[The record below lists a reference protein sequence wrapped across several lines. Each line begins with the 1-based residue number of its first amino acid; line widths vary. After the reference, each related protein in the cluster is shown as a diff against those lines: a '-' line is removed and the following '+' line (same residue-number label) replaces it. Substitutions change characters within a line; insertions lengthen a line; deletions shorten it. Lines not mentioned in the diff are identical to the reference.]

1 MKKICLCLSVLL
13 LVSALAGC
21 NKKDISEPIDP
32 NMHNLPHFSD
42 PNPTTAPTI
51 DEFVTPEDPVTPP
64 PTLDP
69 VTRLSALQWQ
79 TLPEF
84 MSLGEGRVLAC
95 HNDYDEEKGIICYLD
110 VLDVYDDAILVQKHI
125 NSPREL
131 VQQQFLDGHFVLR
144 DPSDHSMY
152 LYDQDLQLIDK
163 ISTPNSYGFFSQDR
177 TSYYFLE
184 DNVLCRMDVSTGS
197 SERMTLE
204 YDLRLE
210 SLTGVHPYWD
220 IVVARFYRSFY
231 DDSYGIC
238 AINCATGEFLILNEN
253 ADHLWFD
260 GQVFYAASTNEHS
273 YGVDIGFGNLFGAM
287 EHSVTAPALGGDA
300 VSYTMLSGSGIL
312 LLRTTADDNLSTT
325 VYDLDDQ
332 GISSRL
338 AQYDYNT
345 STLGAVY
352 LRQEQLIFG
361 VYPQEEVFSP
371 VVIDPKALNYEKSLS
386 VNKEHWPALV
396 DRTVI
401 LNYQSEVAGPELP
414 ESLSPLRQQADA
426 LEKKYQVKIL
436 LENQAQALCGDTA
449 QVQADAELIS
459 KALTTLDQALAL
471 YPRQF
476 LGQFQNSIGE
486 GGIYF
491 CLTGTI
497 QGDLNPVGKTQK
509 TRNRYELMLDIGA
522 EGLDK
527 TIHHELWHAI
537 EMKVSTTSFDEDS
550 WNALNPTGANYYGKY
565 DSGISKYT
573 KWTYSFS
580 GKYCY
585 YVDSYSRINAREDR
599 ARIMEN
605 VMATDAAQLM
615 QSPYLQK
622 KLQFMSDVLRIHF
635 DTTDWET
642 PHWEQYL

>member
-1 MKKICLCLSVLL
+1 MKKVCLCLSVLL

-21 NKKDISEPIDP
+21 NKKDISDPIDP

-42 PNPTTAPTI
+42 PNPTTAPNN
-51 DEFVTPEDPVTPP
+51 ELVNPNDPQTPP

-79 TLPEF
+79 TLPLF
-84 MSLGEGRVLAC
+84 LNLGEGRVVAC
-95 HNDYDEEKGIICYLD
+95 HNDYVEEKGTVCYLE
-110 VLDVYDDAILVQKHI
+110 VLDVYNDAVLAQKQI
-125 NSPREL
+125 NSSREL

-152 LYDQDLQLIDK
+152 LYDANLQLVDK
-163 ISTPNSYGFFSQDR
+163 ISTPNSNGFFSQDR
-177 TSYYFLE
+177 TEYYFLE
-184 DNVLCRMDVSTGS
+184 DHVLYRMDVATGS

-220 IVVARFYRSFY
+220 IVAARFYRSFY

-238 AINCATGEFLILNEN
+238 AINCTTGEFLILNEE

-260 GQVFYAASTNEHS
+260 GEDFYAASTNEQS
-273 YGVDIGFGNLFGAM
+273 YGVDIGYGDLFGAM
-287 EHSVTAPALGGDA
+287 EHKVTAPALGGDS

-325 VYDLDDQ
+325 VYDLASE
-332 GISSRL
+332 GISSKL

-345 STLGAVY
+345 STLSAVY

-361 VYPQEEVFSP
+361 VYPHEDVFSP

-386 VNKEHWPALV
+386 VNKELWPALV
-396 DRTVI
+396 DRRVV
-401 LNYQSEVAGPELP
+401 LQYQNEVSGPELP
-414 ESLSPLRQQADA
+414 ESLSRLRQQADT
-426 LEKKYQVKIL
+426 LEEKYHVKIL
-436 LENQAQALCGDTA
+436 LENQALALCGDQV
-449 QVQADAELIS
+449 QVQADATLIS
-459 KALTTLDQALAL
+459 NALTTLDQALAL
-471 YPRQF
+471 YPQNF
-476 LGQFQNSIGE
+476 LGQFQNGIGE

-497 QGDLNPVGKTQK
+497 QGNLNPVGKTQK

-522 EGLDK
+522 ADLNK

-537 EMKVSTTSFDEDS
+537 EMKISTTSFDEDS
-550 WNALNPTGANYYGKY
+550 WNALNPTGAKYYGHY

-573 KWTYSFS
+573 KWTYTYS
-580 GKYCY
+580 GRYCY

-605 VMATDAAQLM
+605 VMATDATNLM
-615 QSPYLQK
+615 SSTHLQQ
-622 KLQFMSDVLRIHF
+622 KLRFMSDILRIHF
-635 DTTDWET
+635 DTTDWGT